1 MGRMY
6 SFSFSNIG
14 VTVQQDLFQ
23 IEALVTPMK
32 LHAVYLSQ
40 KDDVGDAQAEG
51 LSILIQRV
59 TDAVTD
65 DVPAIQMDT
74 GDATQTADLAINETS
89 ELTTGASVIHSEVW
103 NIAQGPFIYLPPPEM
118 RPNAVIGDV
127 IVVNLNETPDDS
139 VEMSGTIY
147 FEESGS

>member
-1 MGRMY
+1 MRMY
-6 SFSFSNIG
+6 SFAFTGIG
-14 VTVQQDLFQ
+14 VTAQQDLFQ
-23 IEALVTPMK
+23 IEALITPMT

-40 KDDVGDAQAEG
+40 MDDVGDAQAEG

-65 DVPAIQMDT
+65 DVPSILMDT

-89 ELTTGASVIHSEVW
+89 ELVTAVSVIHSEVW

-118 RPNAVIGDV
+118 RPMAVIGDV
-127 IVVNLNETPDDS
+127 IVINLNETPDDS
-139 VEMSGTIY
+139 ITMSGTVY
-147 FEESGS
+147 FSESGS